1 MRLSKK
7 SVMVRGER
15 AAFLPKEVVCE
26 GPAQMGIARYEQRVQ
41 GFSGELLNMVRLYLN
56 GAGTALSDTGGGA

>member
-15 AAFLPKEVVCE
+15 AVFLPKEVGC
-26 GPAQMGIARYEQRVQ
+26 GGAAQMGIARHEQRVQ
-41 GFSGELLNMVRLYLN
+41 EFPGELLNMVRLYMN
-56 GAGTALSDTGGGA
+56 NVGTAMSDTGGGA